1 MKSMRPLLRA
11 LPRQTTPRS
20 TFASRRLLTTPS
32 APAQASVSEVSVNRQ
47 VKEDP
52 GDGDEIFTEDGPSGK
67 GKLLI
72 PKFRP
77 MADEQKCL
85 DSRSPK
91 SPLKPA

>member
-11 LPRQTTPRS
+11 LPRHTAPRS

-32 APAQASVSEVSVNRQ
+32 APAHASVSEVSVNRQ

-67 GKLLI
+67 GKSFLSDHGI
-72 PKFRP
+72 
-77 MADEQKCL
+77 MANSQKCL

-91 SPLKPA
+91 SPLKLV

>member
-67 GKLLI
+67 GNSPILDLRI
-72 PKFRP
+72 
-77 MADEQKCL
+77 MANNQKCL

-91 SPLKPA
+91 LPLKPD

>member
-67 GKLLI
+67 GKSPILE
-72 PKFRP
+72 FRI
-77 MADEQKCL
+77 MAND
-85 DSRSPK
+85 
-91 SPLKPA
+91 